1 MGGDPRQPDPDPE
14 RDRGNPAFECP
25 VQAVARTVAEPI
37 EFGGIEFQKGELIV
51 ALIGAA
57 NRDPTVF
64 PDPDRLDV
72 TRERLRPLSFGGGI
86 HFCIGAQLARIEAE
100 VVFSTLL
107 DRMPDMKLESE
118 TPRWRES
125 FTLRGLTT
133 LPVSWTS
140 TRH

>member
-1 MGGDPRQPDPDPE
+1 M
-14 RDRGNPAFECP
+14 
-25 VQAVARTVAEPI
+25 
-37 EFGGIEFQKGELIV
+37 
-51 ALIGAA
+51 
-57 NRDPTVF
+57 
-64 PDPDRLDV
+64 DV

-107 DRMPDMKLESE
+107 RRMADMKLVDSG
-118 TPRWRES
+118 PPKWRDS

-133 LPVSWTS
+133 LPVTWAA